1 MLVDSPDLMSYD
13 TTDRAVQSASVRSE
27 NYGKVFVREWGRRV
41 LMAETK
47 KSEINKAADTTTST
61 VTTPEAA
68 PAAKTEP
75 AVKAEAKTETKKE
88 AAKETKA
95 PAERKKPGRKPGTK
109 TAAKKPGR
117 KPAAAKKETAA
128 AKKETAK
135 TAAAKKTTRTAARKT
150 AVKESLH
157 LEFAGKSYTTEELVK
172 IAKDVWKYDLKRKV
186 GDFKSVELYVKPEE
200 SVVYYVINGDVA
212 GNFGI

>member
-1 MLVDSPDLMSYD
+1 
-13 TTDRAVQSASVRSE
+13 
-27 NYGKVFVREWGRRV
+27 
-41 LMAETK
+41 MAEIK
-47 KSEINKAADTTTST
+47 KPEINKAADTKTST
-61 VTTPEAA
+61 VTTPVAA

-75 AVKAEAKTETKKE
+75 AATTVKAEAKTETKKE
-88 AAKETKA
+88 AAKA
-95 PAERKKPGRKPGTK
+95 PAEKKKPGRKPS
-109 TAAKKPGR
+109 AKKPGR
-117 KPAAAKKETAA
+117 KPAAAKKETA
-128 AKKETAK
+128 K
-135 TAAAKKTTRTAARKT
+135 TTTAKKTTKTTKTTTKKT